1 MRTLILVC
9 TFAVIAGSVALS
21 LAGAVSISADIFNI
35 AWPFPLAASLGA
47 LVVLMLVRTPRW
59 TWPRRIALICAAGL
73 AATSAPWA
81 MLSQATSD
89 ESLTLADVPTA
100 LTVTSFNAW
109 GGNTDPEA
117 AAAMP
122 ILTGADIVALQ
133 EIGLNAGDLPDWLAA
148 SHPYR
153 IRCRWS
159 VELVSRLPFE
169 ASGCGER
176 LGLPA
181 AWARVNTG
189 GRSVTVISV
198 HLARPFA
205 PHWYAAHRNALARL
219 TESFTG
225 PVIVLGDFNTGEG
238 GFLMARMDRELA
250 PLRRV
255 TRGHRTWPSKR
266 LSPMPLLGI
275 DHVFLSEDLC
285 AASMEVGPHAGSD
298 HRPVQVR
305 VADCE
310 TR

>member
-1 MRTLILVC
+1 MILVC

-35 AWPFPLAASLGA
+35 AWPFPLAIGVGGLAMLI
-47 LVVLMLVRTPRW
+47 LVRTPRW
-59 TWPRRIALICAAGL
+59 RWLRRIALVCAAGL
-73 AATSAPWA
+73 VVASAPWL
-81 MLSQATSD
+81 MLSRAMGD
-89 ESLTLADVPTA
+89 ESLTLADVPTV
-100 LTVTSFNAW
+100 LTVTTFNAW
-109 GGNTDPEA
+109 ASNTDPEA
-117 AAAMP
+117 AAALP

-133 EIGLNAGDLPDWLAA
+133 EIGLNARDLPDRLAA

-153 IRCRWS
+153 VRCRWS

-225 PVIVLGDFNTGEG
+225 PLIVMGDFNTGEG
-238 GFLMARMDRELA
+238 GFLMARMDRDLA

-255 TRGHRTWPSKR
+255 TRGLRTWPSKR

-305 VADCE
+305 VAHCE